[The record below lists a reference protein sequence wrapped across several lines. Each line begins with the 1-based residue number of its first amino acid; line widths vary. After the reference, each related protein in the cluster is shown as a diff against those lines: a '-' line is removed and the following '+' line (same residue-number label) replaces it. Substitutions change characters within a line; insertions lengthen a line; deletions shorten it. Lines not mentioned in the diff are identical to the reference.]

1 MVKAPKIL
9 SDQVQ
14 DRVRNNLH
22 EAARKIFGNKNVL
35 DVSLSLGFPSSASI
49 ELRLGVMFSVVEL
62 LEVMRY
68 TRSPDVHVCTT
79 SVIEHADDPT
89 EWPSISV
96 IVGDI
101 DKLIEAGPTEPGES
115 AGS

>member
-14 DRVRNNLH
+14 ERVRNDLH
-22 EAARKIFGNKNVL
+22 KAALKIFGNKNVL
-35 DVSLSLGFPSSASI
+35 DVSLRIGHPTSASI

-79 SVIEHADDPT
+79 EVVEHPDDPT

-96 IVGDI
+96 IIGDI
-101 DKLIEAGPTEPGES
+101 DRMIDDSWPGAIEA